1 MQQSRF
7 THSGFADDVNDAKLP
22 ARRLQIS
29 LQDIKFALA
38 PDVRR
43 KAALCGGG
51 KAGRIGPKP
60 GELEDLERLCFS
72 LQLVFASWLYLNP
85 AFREFVLL
93 RR

>member
-29 LQDIKFALA
+29 LQDIEFALA

-72 LQLVFASWLYLNP
+72 PQLVFASWLYLNP